1 MPGARSASVL
11 PAQLVQSDHVPGGH
25 SKSWI
30 LLSPAPRG
38 SPGCQDTLCRRLRA
52 AAPTGQWASPQVLT
66 SIPSA
71 GQIMCPLGHEPQ
83 GVECPGR
90 TQSLATDTLGTSWWP
105 HAPCPGLASRVD
117 APWPWHRQGGQRCSK
132 IPVFCSGPLASA
144 HPLLQSPSTSPKIS
158 PFTQTQLPSPARG

>member
-1 MPGARSASVL
+1 MS
-11 PAQLVQSDHVPGGH
+11 PGGTTKAG
-25 SKSWI
+25 SSS
-30 LLSPAPRG
+30 SPAPRG
-38 SPGCQDTLCRRLRA
+38 SPGCQDTLCCRLRA

-71 GQIMCPLGHEPQ
+71 GQIMCPLDHEPQ
-83 GVECPGR
+83 GVGCPGR

-105 HAPCPGLASRVD
+105 HAPCPGLTSKVD

-144 HPLLQSPSTSPKIS
+144 HPLLQSPSTAPKSS